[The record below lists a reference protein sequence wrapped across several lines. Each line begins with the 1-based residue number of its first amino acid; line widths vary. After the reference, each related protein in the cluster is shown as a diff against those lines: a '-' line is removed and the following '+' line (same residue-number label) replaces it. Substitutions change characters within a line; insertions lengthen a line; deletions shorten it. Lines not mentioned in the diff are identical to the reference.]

1 MSSHYSGQ
9 AGLVAGP
16 KLTES
21 DQDHLR
27 AIYDAGGARA
37 QIRMGRVAKVVGNSP
52 ATVTVAVK
60 RLHARGLVDY
70 ERYKGVRLMPEG
82 ERLAL
87 EMVRHH
93 RLIERFLVEFLG
105 YDWKDVHEEAD
116 RLEHAISEELERR
129 IAARVSDPTT
139 DPHGE
144 PIPTEALE
152 AVDDEASTLT
162 TTPSGQ
168 HVTVARVSDRDRAI
182 LDYLTEIGLLPG
194 VSVHVQER
202 LPFDGPLEIRIGDRI
217 HHLGRSVSDRVFVL
231 PDDSDAAASGSG

>member
-1 MSSHYSGQ
+1 MAQTPSHYSGQ
-9 AGLVAGP
+9 AGLLAAP

-37 QIRMGRVAKVVGNSP
+37 QIAMGRVAEVAGNSP
-52 ATVTVAVK
+52 ASVTVAVK

-70 ERYKGVRLMPEG
+70 VRYKGVRLTPEG

-105 YDWKDVHEEAD
+105 YDWNDVHEEAD

-139 DPHGE
+139 DPHGD

-152 AVDDEASTLT
+152 AVDDASVTLT
-162 TTPSGQ
+162 TTAAGQ
-168 HVTVARVSDRDRAI
+168 RVTVARVSDRDREI
-182 LDYLTEIGLLPG
+182 LAYLTEIGLVPG
-194 VSVHVQER
+194 VRVHVREH
-202 LPFDGPLEIRIGDRI
+202 LPFDGPLEICIGDRI
-217 HHLGRSVSDRVFVL
+217 HHLGRPVSDRVFVL
-231 PDDSDAAASGSG
+231 PAE

>member
-162 TTPSGQ
+162 TSPSGQ
-168 HVTVARVSDRDRAI
+168 RVTVARVSDRDRAI
-182 LDYLTEIGLLPG
+182 LDYLTEIGLVPG
-194 VSVHVQER
+194 VSVHVTAAPALRRSARNPHWRPDPSSGAVR
-202 LPFDGPLEIRIGDRI
+202 LRSSVRAA
-217 HHLGRSVSDRVFVL
+217 GRS
-231 PDDSDAAASGSG
+231 

>member
-1 MSSHYSGQ
+1 MADTRSHYSGQ
-9 AGLVAGP
+9 AELAAAP

-37 QIRMGRVAKVVGNSP
+37 QIAMGRVAEVAGNSP
-52 ATVTVAVK
+52 ASVTVAIK

-70 ERYKGVRLMPEG
+70 ERYKGVRLTPDG
-82 ERLAL
+82 ERMAL

-105 YDWKDVHEEAD
+105 YDWNDVHEEAD

-139 DPHGE
+139 DPHGDR
-144 PIPTEALE
+144 IPTEALE
-152 AVDDEASTLT
+152 AVDDEAVSLT
-162 TTPSGQ
+162 SAAAGQ
-168 HVTVARVSDRDRAI
+168 RFAVARVSDRDREI
-182 LDYLTEIGLLPG
+182 LAYITEIGLVPG
-194 VSVHVQER
+194 VRVQVRER
-202 LPFDGPLEIRIGDRI
+202 LPFDGPLEIRIGDRT

-231 PDDSDAAASGSG
+231 PDE

>member
-162 TTPSGQ
+162 TSPSGQ
-168 HVTVARVSDRDRAI
+168 RVTVARVSDRDRAI
-182 LDYLTEIGLLPG
+182 RHPGLP
-194 VSVHVQER
+194 H
-202 LPFDGPLEIRIGDRI
+202 GDRPGAGSERPGTGAPALRRSARNP
-217 HHLGRSVSDRVFVL
+217 HRRPDPSSGAVRLRSSVRAAGRF
-231 PDDSDAAASGSG
+231 

>member
-1 MSSHYSGQ
+1 MAETPSHYSGQ
-9 AGLVAGP
+9 AGPVAAP

-37 QIRMGRVAKVVGNSP
+37 QIAMGRVAKVAGNSP
-52 ATVTVAVK
+52 ASVTVAVK

-70 ERYKGVRLMPEG
+70 VRYKGVRLTPDG

-105 YDWKDVHEEAD
+105 YDWNDVHEEAD

-139 DPHGE
+139 DPHGD

-152 AVDDEASTLT
+152 AVDDASVTLT
-162 TTPSGQ
+162 TTAAGQ
-168 HVTVARVSDRDRAI
+168 RVTVARVSDRDREI
-182 LDYLTEIGLLPG
+182 LAYLTEIGLVPG
-194 VSVHVQER
+194 VRVDVRER
-202 LPFDGPLEIRIGDRI
+202 LPFDGPLEIRIGDQI
-217 HHLGRSVSDRVFVL
+217 HHLGRPVSDRVFVL
-231 PDDSDAAASGSG
+231 PVEPAADGG